1 MNVVAQVLAVLVGV
15 ILIVV
20 GVLEAFFYRNPRF
33 YSIFLIRPE
42 DASAVRLWVTNL
54 GFYNII
60 FGLACLAGVVLLN
73 ADQADAGRAL
83 VFMVCISHV
92 VLASVLAIVEPTL
105 WRNSLYEGVLPLLV
119 LAAALIG
126 R

>member
-1 MNVVAQVLAVLVGV
+1 MNVISQVLAVLVGL
-15 ILIVV
+15 ILIGV

-33 YSIFLIRPE
+33 FSIFRIRPE

-60 FGLACLAGVVLLN
+60 YGIVCIVGVVLIN
-73 ADQADAGRAL
+73 VANPDAGRAL
-83 VFMVCISHV
+83 IYMVCISHV
-92 VLASVLAIVEPTL
+92 VLAVVLAIVEPKL

-119 LAAALIG
+119 ILIALVWP
-126 R
+126 